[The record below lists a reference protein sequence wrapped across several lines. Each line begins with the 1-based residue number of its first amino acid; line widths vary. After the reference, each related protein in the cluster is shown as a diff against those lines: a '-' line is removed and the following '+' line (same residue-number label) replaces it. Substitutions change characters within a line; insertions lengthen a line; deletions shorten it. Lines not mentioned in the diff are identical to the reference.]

1 MRNAAKPNHWAL
13 KGRFNNASVVTE
25 SEGVNEKA
33 AILKQEVLAGTTKKT
48 TYFLVVKKEGGH
60 RTTKYSSDM
69 VSECVA
75 NAGKIHKDTLDLGIT
90 VYIMA
95 TALSIPDVRG
105 VLSEAVGFVVLTML
119 EKCMK
124 KG

>member
-1 MRNAAKPNHWAL
+1 MRNVTKPTHWAL
-13 KGRFNNASVVTE
+13 KGRFCGALVVAE
-25 SEGVNEKA
+25 SEANKEKA
-33 AILKQEVLAGTTKKT
+33 AVLRQVMDGTTTKR
-48 TYFLVVKKEGGH
+48 YFLVVKKEGGH

-75 NAGKIHKDTLDLGIT
+75 NAGKMHKDTLDLGIT
-90 VYIMA
+90 GYIMA
-95 TALSIPDVRG
+95 TALSIPDVRR